1 MSKNKYNLFSYSL
14 FSSIYL
20 SKIMLNWLAWNS
32 EIPEPS
38 TKISIDIT
46 PGILMIRI
54 YTAASI
60 KTLPASI
67 IIVLIRCFTDIKSA
81 SLNVC
86 FIGLINLA
94 CIGNMYVNIN
104 SQSKI
109 KKQVIVN
116 IIIFITVFSIGE

>member
-20 SKIMLNWLAWNS
+20 SNIMLNWLAWNS
-32 EIPEPS
+32 EIPEPK
-38 TKISIDIT
+38 TKISIDII
-46 PGILMIRI
+46 PGILMINI
-54 YTAASI
+54 YTAVSI

-67 IIVLIRCFTDIKSA
+67 IIVLSRCFTDIKSA

-86 FIGLINLA
+86 FIGLINFA

-116 IIIFITVFSIGE
+116 IIIFNTVFSIGE